1 MTYELF
7 LKNDKIL
14 TFEFSFCG
22 IAEYVTCILTIQ
34 TILNIGNISE
44 KMEFESNFDFDELG
58 LMDVAL
64 ILLNFSLMV

>member
-7 LKNDKIL
+7 LKNDKVL

-34 TILNIGNISE
+34 TILNIGNIFE
-44 KMEFESNFDFDELG
+44 KMEFGSNFHFE

>member
-34 TILNIGNISE
+34 TILNIGNTSE
-44 KMEFESNFDFDELG
+44 KMEFESNSDFELM
-58 LMDVAL
+58 MDIAQ
-64 ILLNFSLMV
+64 ILSNFSLMVR